1 MYSVGVAYILWLFL
15 GLIGVHRFYLGKVGS
30 GILFLFTGGVFGIG
44 WLIDGIRIPWLVRDA
59 GLRARYE
66 AAIAGGEVHRH
77 AEPVRAHESI
87 ERTILRTARR
97 NGGTVTPGEIAI
109 EGDWTIEQA
118 QKALEKLAAA
128 GHAEMRIRESGVI
141 DYHFAEFERE
151 R

>member
-15 GLIGVHRFYLGKVGS
+15 GVIGVHRFYLGKVGS
-30 GILFLFTGGVFGIG
+30 GILFLFIGGFFGIG
-44 WLIDGIRIPWLVRDA
+44 WLVDAIRLPWLVRDA
-59 GLRARYE
+59 NLRARYE
-66 AAIAGGEVHRH
+66 AAIAGGEVRRH

-87 ERTILRTARR
+87 ERTILRTARG

-151 R
+151 L